1 MIHGQNAE
9 GTQRHNGS
17 AGARGCR
24 PSLQWCS
31 FRARS
36 FSVAPGCVI
45 KTVVTRVRR
54 KASEAIPIGRV
65 PLLHDPDPAPANSLI
80 GEHMPR
86 KRVSKNKKVALPVL
100 NPDAAGIDIGATE
113 IYVAVPADR
122 DPEPVRMFGTFT
134 QDLNELADWLQQCRV
149 RTVAMES
156 TGVYWIPLMQILETR
171 GLEVYLV
178 NAKHVKNV
186 PGRRTDVSDCQWLQY
201 LHSVGLL
208 RASFRPAQDICAIR
222 SLLRHRVSL
231 VDMATCHVQ
240 HMQKALDQ
248 MNLQLHHVIS
258 DITGTTGLAILDA
271 ILDGNRDIH
280 ALAAL
285 RDPRIRASHETIAKS
300 LVGDYRREHLFTLRQ
315 SIALYRE
322 YQRQIAAC
330 EEEMQ
335 VLMKSLET
343 KADPTAT
350 LPPAKDSV
358 KKCKVMPPAR
368 AMALREEAYRILGV
382 DLTTIPGISVLHVQC
397 ILAELGGDVSK
408 FRSAGAFSSWMGL
421 CPDNDISGGKV
432 LWSGTRK
439 VKNRIAVTLRMA
451 AQSLQQSE
459 SALGVFYRRMRTK
472 LGAPKAITAAAHK
485 LARIVFH
492 LIKTREPYDDS
503 VFAKEEQRYL
513 QRMEN
518 RLKAQ
523 AHALGYTLVPSQT

>member
-1 MIHGQNAE
+1 
-9 GTQRHNGS
+9 
-17 AGARGCR
+17 
-24 PSLQWCS
+24 
-31 FRARS
+31 
-36 FSVAPGCVI
+36 
-45 KTVVTRVRR
+45 
-54 KASEAIPIGRV
+54 
-65 PLLHDPDPAPANSLI
+65 
-80 GEHMPR
+80 MPR
-86 KRVSKNKKVALPVL
+86 KRVNKNKKVTLPLL

-122 DPEPVRMFGTFT
+122 DAEPVRMFATFT

-156 TGVYWIPLMQILETR
+156 TGVYWIPLMQILEIR

-208 RASFRPAQDICAIR
+208 RASFRPAQDICAVR
-222 SLLRHRVSL
+222 SLLRHRASL
-231 VDMATCHVQ
+231 VDMAICHVQ

-271 ILDGNRDIH
+271 ILDGNRDVQ

-285 RDPRIRASHETIAKS
+285 RDPRIKASHETIAKS
-300 LVGDYRREHLFTLRQ
+300 LVGDYRQEHLFTLQQ
-315 SIALYRE
+315 SVGLYRE
-322 YQRQIAAC
+322 YQRRIAAC

-335 VLMKSLET
+335 RLMKGLGT
-343 KADPTAT
+343 KADPAI
-350 LPPAKDSV
+350 LPTAKDSV

-459 SALGVFYRRMRTK
+459 SALGVFYRRMRAK

-492 LIKTREPYDDS
+492 MLTTREPYHES
-503 VFAKEEQRYL
+503 VFAKAEQKNL

-523 AHALGYTLVPSQT
+523 AQALGYKLLPAQS